1 MVSGVYAVGN
11 VSALTAQVVMAAA
24 GGAKAAAA
32 INGDLLSQF
41 D

>member
-11 VSALTAQVVMAAA
+11 VSDLTAQVVMAAA

-32 INGDLLSQF
+32 INGDPLGLF